1 MAVEVFISYSHKD
14 RKLRDEFDAHLSNLR
29 NQEIISD
36 WYDGDVLP
44 GTEREEQIMDHLKT
58 SQIILL
64 LISKDFLASKFC
76 YSVELKEAIARH
88 NANQARVL
96 PVILRPTDWEGAP
109 FAKLQV
115 LPTDARPVVMWS
127 NRDAAFKDVVA
138 GIRRAIQDLN
148 AGTPGGD
155 PTVNVANKAT
165 PQPVVSTAY
174 REIAGLPPPT
184 DQQFIEQRIPLV
196 EAIVARLLQPN
207 LNALVLTGM
216 GGVGKST
223 LAALLYRHVQSHQES
238 AAGYFA
244 APSLWLSVDGS
255 ATFADLV
262 ETLYHKLSKSSPD
275 LTSLS
280 PANQA
285 VALFSLL
292 DSLEVPR
299 LIVMD
304 QFENLLDWSTGF
316 ALPTKAGVGEW
327 LDALNSQPFTGGSR
341 VVLTSRPRPKGTRA
355 YPPISV
361 QEYPVDGLTLTEGM
375 DLLQKRGVQA
385 SETVLRR
392 AVASCNGHALSLT
405 LLIALV
411 QDYGMSLASLLSE
424 AGLWE
429 GDIATNLLDAIF
441 QQLSEVQRELLRAFS
456 IYRESV
462 PLAAAQVITSPAFAS
477 QILPALRG
485 LLIQHLI
492 QSAGEDHYKLHAIVA
507 SYARHHFIEGDRQ
520 ANQQEVQQAHA
531 KAAEYYLQEAQTS
544 CPPREQRR
552 HISEVQPIIEAV
564 WQYTQAALWQEAYT
578 LFEDEGLFERLSLW
592 GGNALLLEMC
602 QLLLPREGWQPAPEQ
617 EATLFYYLGQAQ
629 DVLGKKSE
637 ALDHYQQALT
647 IYREVGDRIS
657 EGSTLNNLGLVYDSL
672 GKKSEALDYYQQ
684 ALVIGREVGDSRG
697 EGVTLNNLGSVYNS
711 LGKQSEAQDYYQ
723 QALVIGRE
731 VGDSRGEGVTLNNL
745 GLVYDS
751 LGKKS
756 EALDYY
762 QQALEIYREVGDR
775 RGEGVTLN
783 NLGSVYDDL
792 GQKQEALDYY
802 QQALEIYREM
812 GDRRNEGVTL
822 SNLGSVYNSLGK
834 KPEALDYYQQALVIG
849 REVGDR
855 RGEGITLWNIGAFFF
870 QQQYDVALAALLLAQ
885 EVLKEVQDPQHSDV
899 EEWIDSLRQHVGEQQ
914 FAELLAHVEPQAQ
927 QIVEQAL
934 RKK

>member
-1 MAVEVFISYSHKD
+1 MLAIRSALLREDRMAIEVFISYARQD
-14 RKLRDEFDAHLSNLR
+14 GKLRDEFDAHLANLR

-36 WYDGDVLP
+36 WYDGDILP
-44 GTEREEQIMDHLKT
+44 GTEREEQIMYHLKT

-88 NANQARVL
+88 KAHQARVL
-96 PVILRPTDWEGAP
+96 PIILRPTDWEGAP

-115 LPTDARPVVMWS
+115 LPTEAKPVVMWS
-127 NRDAAFKDVVA
+127 NRDAAFTDVVT
-138 GIRRAIQDLN
+138 GIKRAIQDLN
-148 AGTPGGD
+148 AGTLGGD
-155 PTVNVANKAT
+155 PTVNVANEPT
-165 PQPVVSTAY
+165 PHPVVSTAY
-174 REIAGLPPPT
+174 REIAGIPPPT
-184 DQQFIEQRIPLV
+184 DQQFIEQRNPLV

-223 LAALLYRHVQSHQES
+223 LAALLYRHVQSKQERG
-238 AAGYFA
+238 ADFFA
-244 APSLWLSVDGS
+244 APPLWLSVDRN

-262 ETLYHKLSKSSPD
+262 GTLYYKLSKSVPD

-285 VALFSLL
+285 VALFSML

-392 AVASCNGHALSLT
+392 AVTSCNGHALSLT

-424 AGLWE
+424 PGLWE
-429 GDIATNLLDAIF
+429 GDIATNLLDEIF
-441 QQLSEVQRELLRAFS
+441 HQLSEIQRVLLYAFS
-456 IYRESV
+456 IYREPV
-462 PLAAAQVITSPAFAS
+462 PLAAAQVIISPAFAS

-485 LLIQHLI
+485 LLAQHLI
-492 QSAGEDHYKLHAIVA
+492 QSAGEDRYKLHAIVA
-507 SYARHHFIEGDRQ
+507 SYAQQHFIEGDRQ
-520 ANQQEVQQAHA
+520 ANQQEVQHAHA
-531 KAAEYYLQEAQTS
+531 KAAEYYLQQAQTS

-578 LFEDEGLFERLSLW
+578 LFDNEGLFERLNLW

-602 QLLLPREGWQPAPEQ
+602 QLLLPREGWQPPPEQ
-617 EATLFYYLGQAQ
+617 EANLFNYLGLAQ

-637 ALDHYQQALT
+637 ALDYYQQALV
-647 IYREVGDRIS
+647 IRREVGDRGG
-657 EGSTLNNLGLVYDSL
+657 EGNILNNLGLVYNSL

-684 ALVIGREVGDSRG
+684 ALVIR
-697 EGVTLNNLGSVYNS
+697 
-711 LGKQSEAQDYYQ
+711 
-723 QALVIGRE
+723 
-731 VGDSRGEGVTLNNL
+731 
-745 GLVYDS
+745 
-751 LGKKS
+751 
-756 EALDYY
+756 
-762 QQALEIYREVGDR
+762 REVGDR
-775 RGEGVTLN
+775 G
-783 NLGSVYDDL
+783 
-792 GQKQEALDYY
+792 
-802 QQALEIYREM
+802 
-812 GDRRNEGVTL
+812 
-822 SNLGSVYNSLGK
+822 
-834 KPEALDYYQQALVIG
+834 
-849 REVGDR
+849 
-855 RGEGITLWNIGAFFF
+855 GEGITLWNIGAFFF
-870 QQQYDVALAALLLAQ
+870 QQQYDVALAAFLLAQ
-885 EVLKEVQDPQHSDV
+885 NVLKEVQSPKYSDV
-899 EEWIDSLRQHVGEQQ
+899 QGWIDSLRHSIGEQQ
-914 FAELLAHVEPQAQ
+914 FVELLARVEPQAQ

-934 RKK
+934 EKK